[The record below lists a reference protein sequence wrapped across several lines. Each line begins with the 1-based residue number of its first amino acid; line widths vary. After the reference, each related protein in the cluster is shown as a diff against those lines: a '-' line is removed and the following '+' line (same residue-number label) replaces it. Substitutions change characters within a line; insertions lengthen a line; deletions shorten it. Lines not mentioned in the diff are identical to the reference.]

1 VDTAG
6 WLQIGQAVVSLP
18 PTVYV
23 GLAVTSH
30 NVLASSWG
38 LFDDVTLRR
47 GPFQATPTPP
57 VP

>member
-1 VDTAG
+1 
-6 WLQIGQAVVSLP
+6 VVTLP
-18 PTVYV
+18 PTAYV

-30 NVLASSWG
+30 NVAGSSWG

-47 GPFQATPTPP
+47 APFQPTPTPP